1 VAGRHDVFRLGAEAG
16 LHEVHPVQ
24 AVEIPILLH
33 MQRQAIVGW
42 RDEDGLAYEAAR
54 KILHEIPLH

>member
-1 VAGRHDVFRLGAEAG
+1 M
-16 LHEVHPVQ
+16 Q